1 MKNAFINNED
11 IHTSTAARVFNINI
25 NEVNEEQRR
34 NAKIVNFGIIYGV
47 SAFGLS
53 NQTNLTRAE
62 SKEIIDNY
70 FKSYPKLKEYMSNQ
84 ISYAREKGYVE
95 TILKRKRYLPEIN
108 SRNAILRSSAERNA
122 INTPVQGSAA
132 DIIKL
137 AMIKIDSELEKK
149 ALKSKLLLQ
158 VHDELV
164 FDVHLTELNTVK
176 EIVSYNM
183 ENAVQ
188 IDVPLKVDIGYGD
201 NWLVAH

>member
-1 MKNAFINNED
+1 MSPVRCTLYLKDDINQ
-11 IHTSTAARVFNINI
+11 
-25 NEVNEEQRR
+25 VNEEQRR

-53 NQTNLTRAE
+53 NQTNLTRGE

-84 ISYAREKGYVE
+84 ISFAREKGYVE

-108 SRNAILRSSAERNA
+108 SRNAMIRSSAERNA

-137 AMIKIDSELEKK
+137 SMIRIDDEFEKK
-149 ALKSKLLLQ
+149 SLKSKLLLQ

-164 FDVHLTELNTVK
+164 FDVHLTELDIVK
-176 EIVSYNM
+176 QIVLKNM
-183 ENAVQ
+183 ENAIQ
-188 IDVPLKVDIGYGD
+188 IDVPLKVDIGNGD